1 MTYHFCNGILRQQIN
16 NMQTNENK
24 KIYIEL
30 NKPVDYLC
38 NDDSQGK
45 SVVELLTKDNGT
57 QRDKRDIME
66 QMSVIGNLDEHSEGL
81 ILLTNDA
88 NLTNLIHKPTF
99 ELQKEYDVVITDALS
114 KDAKK
119 VLERGMRLN
128 NEFVEGIEI
137 KKEFNKGRL
146 TIVTVSVK
154 NAESVQIRKMFETL
168 GYHITTL
175 RQTRLGKL
183 RLGTLAVGKW
193 KFVSRDSII

>member
-1 MTYHFCNGILRQQIN
+1 MQIDD
-16 NMQTNENK
+16 K
-24 KIYIEL
+24 KIYIGL
-30 NKPVDYLC
+30 NKPIDYTC
-38 NDDSQGK
+38 DNDSQGK
-45 SVVELLTKDNGT
+45 SVIELLAKDNGT
-57 QRDKRDIME
+57 QQDKRDIRE
-66 QMSVIGNLDEHSEGL
+66 QMSVIGNLDEHAEGL
-81 ILLTNDA
+81 IFLTNDA

-99 ELQKEYDVVITDALS
+99 ELQKEYDVVITDSLS

-128 NEFVEGIEI
+128 NEFVEGINI

-154 NAESVQIRKMFETL
+154 NTGSEQIRKMFETL